1 MVGTTGGL
9 GDRTVLPESLR
20 MSLPAVERQV
30 KGAMGSQVEL
40 PKQMINRIVDGL
52 WWILEDIH
60 VLYVATFFLPSKHI
74 NGDINVD
81 FPYVYCFTVSQDFG
95 FTLW

>member
-1 MVGTTGGL
+1 
-9 GDRTVLPESLR
+9 
-20 MSLPAVERQV
+20 MSLPAIERQV

-40 PKQMINRIVDGL
+40 QQMINRIVDGL
-52 WWILEDIH
+52 RWILEDIH

-81 FPYVYCFTVSQDFG
+81 FPFLLFHSLTR
-95 FTLW
+95 LWV